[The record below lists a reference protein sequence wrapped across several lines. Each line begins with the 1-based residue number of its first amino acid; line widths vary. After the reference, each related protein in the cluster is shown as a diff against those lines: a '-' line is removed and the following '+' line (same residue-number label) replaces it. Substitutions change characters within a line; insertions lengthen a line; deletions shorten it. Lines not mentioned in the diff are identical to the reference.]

1 MIPERQRGGA
11 RNDFDAPN
19 LDHPADLSEI
29 FQTSFSQWLQAAYAE
44 RVEYHNSVKVTHN
57 SYIDHTA
64 GFYPIDR
71 KIPED
76 LVPEVARFLRN
87 MGKLES
93 QSGLGR
99 FIKEVLDL
107 HVDTM
112 IGKCTD
118 SGCTQLCLYPADTV
132 QHVNTP
138 ALFVYVFVTQ
148 RDKDFYLETES
159 SFRWATLEE
168 PKIEPVK

>member
-11 RNDFDAPN
+11 RNDFDVPN
-19 LDHPADLSEI
+19 LDHPADLSEF
-29 FQTSFSQWLQAAYAE
+29 FQTSFSQWLQAAYA
-44 RVEYHNSVKVTHN
+44 HPASVKVTHN
-57 SYIDHTA
+57 NYVDHTA

-71 KIPED
+71 KIPES

-87 MGKLES
+87 PTKLDS
-93 QSGLGR
+93 DTGLGK
-99 FIKEVLDL
+99 FIKEVLYL

-112 IGKCTD
+112 VEKCTD
-118 SGCTQLCLYPADTV
+118 GRHTQLCLYPADTV

-138 ALFVYVFVTQ
+138 ALFVYVFITR

-168 PKIEPVK
+168 PKVEPLN